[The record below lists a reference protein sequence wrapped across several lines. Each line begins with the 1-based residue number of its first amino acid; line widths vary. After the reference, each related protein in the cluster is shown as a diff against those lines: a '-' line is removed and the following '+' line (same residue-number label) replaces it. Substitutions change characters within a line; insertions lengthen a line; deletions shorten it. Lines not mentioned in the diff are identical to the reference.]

1 MCIFLSCLFVNK
13 KEEDILP
20 FVHDTRFPESS
31 TRGIV
36 QDFIE
41 TANYGPSFKQH
52 ESNNQFH
59 PTTNNIFLRWGWV
72 SQEILFLVVGGLHG
86 CWMKGKK
93 SRSSC

>member
-1 MCIFLSCLFVNK
+1 LQIE

-41 TANYGPSFKQH
+41 TANYGLSFKQH

-59 PTTNNIFLRWGWV
+59 PTRNNIFLRWGVGV
-72 SQEILFLVVGGLHG
+72 SGFFFLLSEVFMIVG
-86 CWMKGKK
+86 
-93 SRSSC
+93 